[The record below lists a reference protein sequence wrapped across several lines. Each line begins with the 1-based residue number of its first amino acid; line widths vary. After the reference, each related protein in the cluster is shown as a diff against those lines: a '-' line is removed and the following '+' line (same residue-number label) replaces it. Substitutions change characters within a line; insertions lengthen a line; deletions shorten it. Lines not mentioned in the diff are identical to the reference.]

1 MKPTGCTIEA
11 YKPLPKPAIM
21 AKLRTMVDDL
31 RFISHNDG
39 TSWMFA
45 EGLEGPCRLWDE
57 NPAYMATAR
66 EVFGTYGFR
75 RFYDTLNCKAL
86 PWHGE
91 RWVNDAGQLAT
102 TQTFDASVF
111 VPWVKAYVRR
121 MATQGVDYRLVFGNE
136 PDADDGTGS
145 NIYLHDE
152 YAFRLR
158 YALLVQAVE
167 ELEADDT
174 FRGKVSLG
182 AGGWVQDWAR
192 AGVFVAWCKDN
203 GIRLDFVD
211 VHIYQDPSRL
221 AAARDAIGP
230 DMPIAILESGA
241 EWDHTIKPPTAPKQK
256 AWFRGMDKAT
266 DADGNVIAW
275 HIMHGAGASNVQAL
289 ALMGARGA
297 LTPLGKMAA

>member
-1 MKPTGCTIEA
+1 MQVTGTTYLA
-11 YKPLPKPAIM
+11 YAPPRPAVL
-21 AKLRTMVDDL
+21 AKLRTMVDAQ
-31 RFISHNDG
+31 RAISHNQS
-39 TSWMFA
+39 TYWM
-45 EGLEGPCRLWDE
+45 EGKFWPHEYLD
-57 NPAYMATAR
+57 AVR
-66 EVFGTYGFR
+66 ELFSVYEFGAV
-75 RFYDTLNCKAL
+75 YDTLNHEAL
-86 PWHGE
+86 PIHGAD
-91 RWVNDAGQLAT
+91 WKTADKS
-102 TQTFDASVF
+102 FDAAVF
-111 VPWVKAYVRR
+111 VQWAKEYVRY
-121 MATQGVDYRLVFGNE
+121 MAQPGCNYRLVWGNE
-136 PDADDGTGS
+136 PDADGCP
-145 NIYLHDE
+145 YLHDE
-152 YAFRLR
+152 DAFRLR
-158 YALLVQAVE
+158 YALLVQAVT

-174 FRGKVSLG
+174 FKGNVSLG

-192 AGVFVAWCKDN
+192 AGDFVAWCKDN
-203 GIRLDFVD
+203 GTRLDFVD

-297 LTPLGKMAA
+297 LTPLGKMVA